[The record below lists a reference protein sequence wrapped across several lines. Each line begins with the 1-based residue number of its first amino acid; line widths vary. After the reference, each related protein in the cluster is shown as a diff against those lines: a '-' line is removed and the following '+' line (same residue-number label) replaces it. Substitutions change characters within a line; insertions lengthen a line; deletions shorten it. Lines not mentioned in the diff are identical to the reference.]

1 MWINFA
7 LLIATIRQDMLKI
20 DASLSFILTLYDILT
35 FLHTITFMIQTKT
48 NGAELAANI
57 YLNNTSEK
65 THFVYQLPHFGKM
78 FTVTWIRNKPFF
90 VATQIHICYYLSVSR
105 LPLKVRED
113 RCSLLYKRR
122 KHWETLYTGK
132 TFIRQINK
140 QNQTSVHV
148 NSTKLERFSL

>member
-113 RCSLLYKRR
+113 RCSLLYKRSNFCTLG
-122 KHWETLYTGK
+122 KHLSGK
-132 TFIRQINK
+132 
-140 QNQTSVHV
+140 
-148 NSTKLERFSL
+148 